1 MNIIKINDNSN
12 KLFYIGGVVRDELL
26 GRESLDVDITY
37 VGNAIEY
44 CSKFG
49 EVVQVNPDF
58 GTVRVA
64 IPPLLEITDFGQ
76 TWLFA
81 VNGSTECS
89 AGSTPTCASSALSS
103 QSAPASGGHKVSKK
117 MYVDFASTRSES
129 YPKKGHLP
137 VVEKIGCSLKE
148 DVMRRDFTINAL
160 AKSVTT
166 GEIVDYVG
174 GLEDLKNKKLR
185 VLHDESFIDDPTRII
200 RGLKFA
206 TRFGFE
212 LEEHTKKLQDEYLAN
227 INYDMSYKRV
237 KKELIETFQPYYT
250 PHPSY
255 GHPLPVGA
263 RGGVTFQKFIDQ
275 KIYKLVTPNDV
286 KIPKVN
292 VEGLVKKYCTPH
304 PSPLPVGARGE
315 EKPPSCS
322 AAIWLIYVGI
332 LGDLSRLPLTKIEQK
347 ILDDVPKEVLK
358 SDFELYKTFQN
369 TRIETVLLYAI
380 TKDETGARHYLDD
393 LREIKL
399 DITGKDL
406 QALGIKPSPKY
417 QVIFDEVLKAKLQNP
432 KMTKTDEIE
441 IAKNIYQINK
451 FYANHFIK
459 GRISPSSK
467 L

>member
-1 MNIIKINDNSN
+1 MLYAVFSEQKERNELFTTHHSLFTFLPFYAKITNMNIIKINDNSN

-64 IPPLLEITDFGQ
+64 IPSHPSLCDTHSPIGTRGEVT
-76 TWLFA
+76 
-81 VNGSTECS
+81 
-89 AGSTPTCASSALSS
+89 
-103 QSAPASGGHKVSKK
+103 
-117 MYVDFASTRSES
+117 VDFASTRSES
-129 YPKKGHLP
+129 YPQKGHLP
-137 VVEKIGCSLKE
+137 VVEKIGCSLRE

-255 GHPLPVGA
+255 GHPLPVRA

-292 VEGLVKKYCTPH
+292 VENLVTTY
-304 PSPLPVGARGE
+304 LAAQ
-315 EKPPSCS
+315 PPSCS

-399 DITGKDL
+399 DVTGKDL

-441 IAKNIYQINK
+441 IAKKYL
-451 FYANHFIK
+451 
-459 GRISPSSK
+459 SD
-467 L
+467 

>member
-1 MNIIKINDNSN
+1 MLYAVFSEQKDRNELFTTHHSLFTFLPFYAKITNMSIIKINDNSN

-64 IPPLLEITDFGQ
+64 IPFHPSPCT
-76 TWLFA
+76 T
-81 VNGSTECS
+81 S
-89 AGSTPTCASSALSS
+89 PTVE
-103 QSAPASGGHKVSKK
+103 ASGEVT
-117 MYVDFASTRSES
+117 VDFASTRSES
-129 YPKKGHLP
+129 YPQKGHLP

-237 KKELIETFQPYYT
+237 KKELIETFSLNSQ
-250 PHPSY
+250 S
-255 GHPLPVGA
+255 A
-263 RGGVTFQKFIDQ
+263 FKAFIDQ

-286 KIPKVN
+286 EIPKVD
-292 VEGLVKKYCTPH
+292 VEKFINKYLADQ
-304 PSPLPVGARGE
+304 PS
-315 EKPPSCS
+315 SCP
-322 AAIWLIYVGI
+322 ATIWLVYVGI

-369 TRIETVLLYAI
+369 ARIETVLLYAI

-393 LREIKL
+393 LRKIKL

-406 QALGIKPSPKY
+406 QTLGIKPSPKY
-417 QVIFDEVLKAKLQNP
+417 QEIFDEVLKVKLKNPSMAKD
-432 KMTKTDEIE
+432 DEIE
-441 IAKNIYQINK
+441 EAL
-451 FYANHFIK
+451 
-459 GRISPSSK
+459 SSYRK
-467 L
+467 

>member
-1 MNIIKINDNSN
+1 MLYAVFSEQKERNELFTTHHSLFTFLPFYAKITNMNIIKINDNSN

-58 GTVRVA
+58 GTVRIA
-64 IPPLLEITDFGQ
+64 IPSHPSPCTNSSTLE
-76 TWLFA
+76 
-81 VNGSTECS
+81 
-89 AGSTPTCASSALSS
+89 
-103 QSAPASGGHKVSKK
+103 ASGEVT
-117 MYVDFASTRSES
+117 VDFASTRSES
-129 YPKKGHLP
+129 YPQKGHLP
-137 VVEKIGCSLKE
+137 VVEKIGCSLRE

-237 KKELIETFQPYYT
+237 KKELIETFSLNSQ
-250 PHPSY
+250 S
-255 GHPLPVGA
+255 A
-263 RGGVTFQKFIDQ
+263 FKAFIDQ

-286 KIPKVN
+286 EMPKVDIEN
-292 VEGLVKKYCTPH
+292 LVTTYLAVQ
-304 PSPLPVGARGE
+304 S
-315 EKPPSCS
+315 PSCS
-322 AAIWLIYVGI
+322 VALWLIYVGI

-347 ILDDVPKEVLK
+347 ILDDVPKEILK
-358 SDFELYKTFQN
+358 TDFELYKTFQN
-369 TRIETVLLYAI
+369 ARIETILLYAI
-380 TKDETGARHYLDD
+380 LKDEVGARHYLDD
-393 LREIKL
+393 LQNIKL
-399 DITGKDL
+399 EITGKDL
-406 QALGIKPSPKY
+406 QNLGIKPSPKY
-417 QVIFDEVLKAKLQNP
+417 QEIFDEVLKAKLQNP
-432 KMTKTDEIE
+432 KISKKDEVE
-441 IAKNIYQINK
+441 IAK
-451 FYANHFIK
+451 
-459 GRISPSSK
+459 K
-467 L
+467 LK